1 MVARQNLKIYNS
13 NSNQEFEKLLNDNLT
28 NSGIVE
34 HTIVKGTIEKIEDK
48 YITVYCVG
56 AKSSGVIEKSE
67 IPQSELDTVE
77 VGKEIEVYVERTE
90 NRNGEI
96 VLSIEKARRARSW
109 KKIKDAFEKKEKV
122 SGVVQ
127 NMVKG
132 GYIIEVEKIFAFCPS
147 SQLSDRPIKNA
158 SEFIRKPL
166 EFLIIKID
174 PVRMNV
180 IVSRRAILEEEKNLN
195 KDQVISNYKEK
206 DIIEGRIKAITSYG
220 LFVSIETL
228 DCLLH
233 SSEVSWLKISNL
245 NDMFTVGD
253 TLKCQVLEIDKEAK
267 RMSLSI
273 RSMYPD
279 PFKTVSEKYTI
290 GKEYKVKIIKLTDWG
305 AFAELSE
312 GVSGLI
318 HSSEIKHMQKNVNPK
333 SVFKINDEVK
343 VKLKEVNTEKRKIS
357 LSYKDCLPNPIDEF
371 IKKYPI
377 GTICDAKIVNK
388 KDFGLFLNTGNNE
401 IDIFVHYKQLSF
413 SETSK
418 DLDEYNKNDSVK
430 LKIIDIKDGKVNG
443 SIRALK
449 KDPFSFFES
458 KKEGS
463 VVSVR
468 VVEIQPNAIKVN
480 VGEDRYQTLIKK
492 ADIALE
498 KKDCSPSRF
507 APGDTLDA
515 VIVGISNQT
524 RKVKLSIKEYEKQQQ
539 DEALKKYGST
549 TSGQSLAGVLGA
561 ALKKKSTKK
570 KKS

>member
-290 GKEYKVKIIKLTDWG
+290 GKEYVVKIIKLTDWG

-377 GTICDAKIVNK
+377 GTVCDAKIVNK

-515 VIVGISNQT
+515 VIVEISNQT

-539 DEALKKYGST
+539 DETLKKYGST